1 MIQKQGRN
9 SGPWSAKALPLPAFC
24 IFLCAPGY
32 MWCISLWSPTLPE
45 LTRPELEVGGGKGS
59 EVSEVE
65 GRKRQDWVLQTTS
78 RCRSF
83 LPSAL
88 SKAKTNTS
96 GSSTN
101 LQICLYSLRTFKPE
115 QEYWRIFYYSIKGFL
130 GLETLPS
137 PSLFLNLLCIY
148 IFVLGIKGY

>member
-1 MIQKQGRN
+1 MIQKQGGN
-9 SGPWSAKALPLPAFC
+9 SGLWSAKAQIVPAFC
-24 IFLCAPGY
+24 IFLCAPGH
-32 MWCISLWSPTLPE
+32 MWCISLWSLALPA
-45 LTRPELEVGGGKGS
+45 LTRPQLEVDGGKGS

-96 GSSTN
+96 RSSTN
-101 LQICLYSLRTFKPE
+101 LQICLYSLRTFKPGH
-115 QEYWRIFYYSIKGFL
+115 EYWRIFDYSTKDFL
-130 GLETLPS
+130 GLETLPIPLPQPPLHIHFCS
-137 PSLFLNLLCIY
+137 GDKRIL
-148 IFVLGIKGY
+148 V